1 MKCMTVCLETIF
13 GVAMT
18 KSFLR
23 AALVI
28 ALVTLSGFTQA
39 AMLPGPD
46 LGTIT
51 APATV
56 AFGDSNFTAGLNGAG
71 AGGYSA
77 TNGALSYNFQD
88 VFTFTLNPS
97 ANVSALAA
105 DIYFADAS
113 GAAVLFGVSNL
124 EMKVNGPSGQFQAW
138 TTVSNPASG
147 LFQEIAL
154 LPTAALT
161 SGIYTLTVRGL
172 VAGSGS
178 YSGSV
183 LAAVPLPGVLLLLL
197 SGLAGLVPVGLRKRS
212 FAPV

>member
-1 MKCMTVCLETIF
+1 MS
-13 GVAMT
+13 
-18 KSFLR
+18 KSFAR
-23 AALVI
+23 AAVAA
-28 ALVTLSGFTQA
+28 ALISLSGWAQA
-39 AMLPGPD
+39 ALLPGPD

-56 AFGDSNFTAGLNGAG
+56 AFGDSNFTAGLDGAG

-77 TNGALSYNFQD
+77 TNGALTYNFQD
-88 VFTFTLNPS
+88 TFTFTLNPS
-97 ANVSALAA
+97 ANASALAA
-105 DIYFADAS
+105 DIYFTGTG
-113 GAAVLFGVSNL
+113 GAPVLFGVSNL

-138 TTVSNPASG
+138 TTVSSPATG

-161 SGIYTLTVRGL
+161 SGLYTLTVRGL
-172 VAGSGS
+172 VTGSGS

-197 SGLAGLVPVGLRKRS
+197 SGLAGLVPVGLRKRN
-212 FAPV
+212 FAPA